1 MYSQNSWSHFVT
13 SNVIPN
19 TPIQVNVFQAL
30 FPPPPK
36 IQKAKETRQW
46 TLAVFRVVN
55 KDLMAKLR
63 HKRKPI
69 GCQWRFNSP
78 RNTDAEW
85 SGTGSRKS
93 KLTWHKV
100 WQVMW
105 RARKTPL
112 VDRFIRSK
120 TNIRENVVWLLND
133 TEGYLM
139 KFKEKAKEGN
149 TFFTLIFTVKWS
161 SGVPDHWGCWENLEQ
176 RRLFIN
182 IVQTSRKDQRSDMY
196 ICSMSTSF
204 FVTLT
209 GVLDFDM
216 SWTA

>member
-1 MYSQNSWSHFVT
+1 MPRLGLLLDEIPALQIKLRNEATNKTLFPFKRAIFCVNDLTIMYSQNSWSHFVT

-19 TPIQVNVFQAL
+19 TPIQINVFQAL

-36 IQKAKETRQW
+36 IQKVKKTWQW

-63 HKRKPI
+63 HKRKPV

-78 RNTDAEW
+78 RNTDTEW

-93 KLTWHKV
+93 KLTWYKV

-120 TNIRENVVWLLND
+120 TNI
-133 TEGYLM
+133 TEKCGLAA
-139 KFKEKAKEGN
+139 E
-149 TFFTLIFTVKWS
+149 W
-161 SGVPDHWGCWENLEQ
+161 H
-176 RRLFIN
+176 RRL
-182 IVQTSRKDQRSDMY
+182 
-196 ICSMSTSF
+196 
-204 FVTLT
+204 
-209 GVLDFDM
+209 LDEI
-216 SWTA
+216 